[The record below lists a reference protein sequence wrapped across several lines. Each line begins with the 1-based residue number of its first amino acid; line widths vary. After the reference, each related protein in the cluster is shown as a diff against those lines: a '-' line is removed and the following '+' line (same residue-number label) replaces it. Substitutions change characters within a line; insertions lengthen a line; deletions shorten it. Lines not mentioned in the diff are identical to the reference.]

1 MISVQFLLRL
11 ALLFYANVSQFVIH
25 CLNLPRMLPTSS
37 VAQMARLAVSGTSL
51 GSALQMSMHS
61 IIIGNQL
68 FTVQFV
74 FGVSFSLTHS
84 FPLVAD
90 VLGGEV
96 GVGVDSR
103 QLDSVGLSD
112 LQDLVVD
119 AQ

>member
-1 MISVQFLLRL
+1 
-11 ALLFYANVSQFVIH
+11 
-25 CLNLPRMLPTSS
+25 
-37 VAQMARLAVSGTSL
+37 
-51 GSALQMSMHS
+51 MSMYKYNYCKPVVY
-61 IIIGNQL
+61 GL
-68 FTVQFV
+68 WCV
-74 FGVSFSLTHS
+74 FSLTHS

-103 QLDSVGLSD
+103 QLDSIGLSD